1 MIVNY
6 LHLKMSTQTQFK
18 ESNFGY
24 VTYSAALQNYIGL
37 NPKLLEE
44 VVVEIFQN
52 KFLKGNWGIV
62 ESDSIRTN
70 NRTIKNE
77 NGGSLLGVYLLSTGR
92 KIWIMTNGYGLKEDK
107 MDLKNYTRMDYNN
120 TCIMFPEDY

>member
-1 MIVNY
+1 
-6 LHLKMSTQTQFK
+6 MSTQTQLK

-107 MDLKNYTRMDYNN
+107 MDLENYTRMDYNN

>member
-6 LHLKMSTQTQFK
+6 LHFKMSTQTQLK

-62 ESDSIRTN
+62 ESDSIKTN

-107 MDLKNYTRMDYNN
+107 MDLENYTRMDYNN